1 MYLFKEMHNVENPSV
16 IERIHIFNAE
26 RYVKDNTRPLLV
38 LNRNGLFLDGNDNN
52 LKEKANMYDQSV
64 SSFFTIIQ
72 KYLKLIG
79 MNNFS
84 KHDEGDHNKHLNVD
98 INDYEKIKRLIF
110 EFAFIAC
117 SDHASDEH
125 IHPEEIFHLP
135 ENAEKRSIVLAVE
148 RSIVL
153 IEQRK
158 LHAIYYVPKFK
169 EYCIKPSF
177 VCITDE
183 ELEEKYLLIKK
194 YN

>member
-1 MYLFKEMHNVENPSV
+1 V
-16 IERIHIFNAE
+16 IQE
-26 RYVKDNTRPLLV
+26 
-38 LNRNGLFLDGNDNN
+38 
-52 LKEKANMYDQSV
+52 
-64 SSFFTIIQ
+64 
-72 KYLKLIG
+72 YLKQKEVSDI
-79 MNNFS
+79 S
-84 KHDEGDHNKHLNVD
+84 VHDESEHDKHLNVSVK
-98 INDYEKIKRLIF
+98 DYENLKRLIF